1 VSREGKV
8 KDSTGSSRNNPG
20 FDKPCCPRRSRLV
33 MYSPNQKAVM
43 TLEKELEG
51 PQLEPEVWQA
61 LAVLR
66 LKERKQSHRRKR
78 KVLFGPL

>member
-1 VSREGKV
+1 MSREGKV
-8 KDSTGSSRNNPG
+8 KDLTGSSRNNPE
-20 FDKPCCPRRSRLV
+20 FDKPHCPRRSRLV
-33 MYSPNQKAVM
+33 TYNPNQKAGM

-51 PQLEPEVWQA
+51 PQLEPEAWQA

-66 LKERKQSHRRKR
+66 LKEWKQSHRRKR